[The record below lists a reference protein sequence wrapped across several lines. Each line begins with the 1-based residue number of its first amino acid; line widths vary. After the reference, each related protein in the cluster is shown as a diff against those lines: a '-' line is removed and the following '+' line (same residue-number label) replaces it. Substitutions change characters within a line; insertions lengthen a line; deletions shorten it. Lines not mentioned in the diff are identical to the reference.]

1 MEFNK
6 NDLKFDDYCYFEEYS
21 KNADGIAEDLANFA
35 GGQLYP
41 TNEETLDK
49 FKTLMKLP
57 IYRGYIEKEKGKLYV
72 DAYKYKDDIYDES
85 TLTNIINNEYGE
97 VEFGI
102 IVSREV
108 PIYNDPYTE
117 NIVDS
122 TTEQDV
128 EYFNLGISDLF
139 YYKAGPDGKGNQ
151 YFEPY
156 EDDNIYEDEE
166 DYSINL

>member
-1 MEFNK
+1 MEYNK
-6 NDLKFDDYCYFEEYS
+6 KDLKFDNVKYFEDYE
-21 KNADGIAEDLANFA
+21 NIASEIVEDLANFA

-72 DAYKYKDDIYDES
+72 DAYKYKEEIYDES
-85 TLTNIINNEYGE
+85 TLTNIINNEYGD

-108 PIYNDPYTE
+108 PIYDGPYPGS
-117 NIVDS
+117 IVDS
-122 TTEQDV
+122 KSEQDV
-128 EYFNLGISDLF
+128 EYFNLEISDLF
-139 YYKAGPDGKGNQ
+139 YYKEGPDGKGKE
-151 YFEPY
+151 YFE
-156 EDDNIYEDEE
+156 IYEE
-166 DYSINL
+166 DSDIEL